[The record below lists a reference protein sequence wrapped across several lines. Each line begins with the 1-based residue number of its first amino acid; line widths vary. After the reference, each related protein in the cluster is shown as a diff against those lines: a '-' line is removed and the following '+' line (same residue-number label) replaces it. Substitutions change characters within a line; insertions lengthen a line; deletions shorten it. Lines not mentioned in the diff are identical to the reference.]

1 MKITRYNPNPNLI
14 APSTELRMVEDAQG
28 EYVELVEL
36 LQLSREE
43 LDDLLLERLKASSQP
58 ADDN

>member
-1 MKITRYNPNPNLI
+1 MNRYSPNPRLV

-43 LDDLLLERLKASSQP
+43 LDDLLLELLREKQNES
-58 ADDN
+58 D